1 MRWLDSAPVNRLIFV
16 VVAGVVLCAA
26 GLIFARVA
34 DQPPDPDCEHVDRA
48 LRLWA
53 TAVPGIYQNVP
64 TDSPTAPGP
73 TATAK
78 AEARTADDI
87 RGHAELIERQT
98 LRSDVVRLA
107 DAVDMVSTSRRAA
120 TDPMSPPS
128 KDYIGGIN
136 AMNSTVHD
144 LKQACPEAGD

>member
-1 MRWLDSAPVNRLIFV
+1 VNRLIFV
-16 VVAGVVLCAA
+16 VVAGLVLCAA
-26 GLIFARVA
+26 GVIFARVA
-34 DQPPDPDCEHVDRA
+34 DQPPDTDCEQVDLA

-64 TDSPTAPGP
+64 TDSPAAGP
-73 TATAK
+73 SATAG

-107 DAVDMVSTSRRAA
+107 DALDMVSSSRRAA

-136 AMNSTVHD
+136 AMNAAVHD
-144 LKQACPEAGD
+144 LKGACPEVGD

>member
-1 MRWLDSAPVNRLIFV
+1 VNRLIFV

-26 GLIFARVA
+26 GVIFARAA
-34 DQPPDPDCEHVDRA
+34 DQPPDADCEQLDRA

-64 TDSPTAPGP
+64 SDSPIAGP
-73 TATAK
+73 SATAE

-107 DAVDMVSTSRRAA
+107 DALDMVSTSRRAA
-120 TDPMSPPS
+120 TDPMSPPT

-136 AMNSTVHD
+136 GMNSAVHD
-144 LKQACPEAGD
+144 LKKACPEVGD

>member
-1 MRWLDSAPVNRLIFV
+1 M
-16 VVAGVVLCAA
+16 VAGVVLCAA
-26 GLIFARVA
+26 AVIYARAA
-34 DQPPDPDCEHVDRA
+34 DQPPDPDCEQVDRA

-64 TDSPTAPGP
+64 TDSPTAGP
-73 TATAK
+73 SATAE

-87 RGHAELIERQT
+87 RGHAELIERPA

-107 DAVDMVSTSRRAA
+107 DGLDMVSNSRRAA

-136 AMNSTVHD
+136 AMNSAVHD
-144 LKQACPEAGD
+144 LKKACPEVGD